1 MNVVGEVLIQVCS
14 PEGGAQPRSQTSGE
28 CMSMGTS
35 PYVKN
40 SLFIS
45 LLLSCFTEKK
55 YFHGN
60 METYKIRGAPLA

>member
-1 MNVVGEVLIQVCS
+1 MNIVGEVLIRVYS
-14 PEGGAQPRSQTSGE
+14 PEGGAQPRSQTSRE
-28 CMSMGTS
+28 CTSMGTS
-35 PYVKN
+35 PYIKN

-60 METYKIRGAPLA
+60 IKTYKIRGVPLA